1 MKLVLAALLLAAP
14 GLLRAQEETSM
25 KAADQPRLADERIIL
40 HTIAGDIVLALYPDV
55 APRHVEQILKL
66 ARLGVYDSTHFF
78 SLVPDFYAQLAG
90 DNDRSAPLSPEQAQ
104 AVHKLKAEF
113 SRLHHERGTLS
124 MARDDR
130 DPDSAQ
136 SSFSIILA
144 DWPDGDGRYTIF
156 GRVESGM
163 DVLDEF
169 LKVPRDSDDKPVV
182 RLSVMKAEAVSS
194 AELSKRRLAPAQ
206 PIDFSQAAASTAS
219 TVGLSELQAVAGGLL
234 FMVLTGA
241 ASFACAK
248 RYPRVVMPLNLINVL
263 VGTFLLMV
271 IATPLAHQRPTLGL
285 VLFLI
290 LLATLKLL
298 SWFESPAA

>member
-1 MKLVLAALLLAAP
+1 MKLVLAALLCLAP
-14 GLLRAQEETSM
+14 GLSRAQEEASM
-25 KAADQPRLADERIIL
+25 KEAPQPRLADDRIIL
-40 HTIAGDIVLALYPDV
+40 HTIAGDIVLALYRDV
-55 APRHVEQILKL
+55 APHHVEQVLRL

-90 DNDRSAPLSPEQAQ
+90 DNDRSAPLSPEQAH

-130 DPDSAQ
+130 DPDSAR

-163 DVLDEF
+163 DVIDEF
-169 LKVPRDSDDKPVV
+169 LKVPRDADGKPVV
-182 RLSVMKAEAVSS
+182 RLSVMKAEAVSA
-194 AELSKRRLAPAQ
+194 AELAKRRLAPAQ
-206 PIDFSQAAASTAS
+206 PVDFSQAAAGAS
-219 TVGLSELQAVAGGLL
+219 SSVGLPELQAVAGGLL
-234 FMVLTGA
+234 CIVLTGA
-241 ASFACAK
+241 VSFACAR
-248 RYPRVVMPLNLINVL
+248 RYPRAVMPMNLINVL
-263 VGTFLLMV
+263 VATFLLMIV
-271 IATPLAHQRPTLGL
+271 GTPMAHQRPLLGA
-285 VLFLI
+285 VLFLT